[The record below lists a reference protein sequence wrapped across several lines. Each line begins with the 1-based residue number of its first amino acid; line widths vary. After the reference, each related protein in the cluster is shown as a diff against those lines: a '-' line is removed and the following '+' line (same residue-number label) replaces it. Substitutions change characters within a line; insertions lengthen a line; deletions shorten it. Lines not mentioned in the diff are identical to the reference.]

1 MQGSEVIISLIA
13 NVILSF
19 ALLYLMFGKKIIS
32 YIGKIITQRERRRK
46 EYIKKIVL
54 EYLEELRK

>member
-1 MQGSEVIISLIA
+1 MQGPEVIISLIA

-19 ALLYLMFGKKIIS
+19 ALLYLIS
-32 YIGKIITQRERRRK
+32 YIGKIITQRERQRK